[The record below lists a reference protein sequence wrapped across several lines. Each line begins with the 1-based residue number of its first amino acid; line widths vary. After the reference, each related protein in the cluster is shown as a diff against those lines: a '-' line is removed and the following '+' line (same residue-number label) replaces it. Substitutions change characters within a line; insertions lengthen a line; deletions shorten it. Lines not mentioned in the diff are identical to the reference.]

1 MRPTTL
7 IGLAGLV
14 VVGIII
20 ADLITHPSGTT
31 AAGNAI
37 NNLASTSVAG
47 LLGTAPAGGG
57 SSKKR

>member
-14 VVGIII
+14 VVGIIM
-20 ADLITHPSGTT
+20 ADFVGHPDGTK

-37 NNLASTSVAG
+37 VSIMKPATNALLGSTS
-47 LLGTAPAGGG
+47 
-57 SSKKR
+57 

>member
-7 IGLAGLV
+7 IGLAGLA

-20 ADLITHPSGTT
+20 ADFVTHPDGTT

-37 NNLASTSVAG
+37 VAIAKPTESA
-47 LLGTAPAGGG
+47 LLGTPP
-57 SSKKR
+57 R

>member
-20 ADLITHPSGTT
+20 ADFLIHPVGTT
-31 AAGNAI
+31 AAGNVLVNIAKPTEG
-37 NNLASTSVAG
+37 A
-47 LLGTAPAGGG
+47 LLGVAPQ
-57 SSKKR
+57 